1 MNIEFMETS
10 VAINLWHDINDD
22 FFFLIENVIEK
33 TKKLQTAENCND
45 VD

>member
-22 FFFLIENVIEK
+22 FFFLNRK
-33 TKKLQTAENCND
+33 CNRKD
-45 VD
+45 